1 LMKLRSDMLFLT
13 LANVERRVLVL
24 TEQDM
29 FDLFMREKNRGR
41 VPLQIEFA
49 YAEIPMELVD
59 KLHAARKVASKEV
72 SPQRQ

>member
-1 LMKLRSDMLFLT
+1 MLFLT

-29 FDLFMREKNRGR
+29 FELCMREKNAGR

-59 KLHAARKVASKEV
+59 ELHAARKVASKEV